1 MVDKICKNCGLLK
14 KHKGLG
20 LCRNCYDK
28 QRKRPMKICKN
39 CNKLKEHHGR
49 GMCGTC
55 CRELTTKTII
65 CKNCGKQGKE
75 RRKGYCNACSS
86 KIWREE
92 TNYKYNIS
100 EITDD
105 QRSKYNKNRRIK
117 YNLNKENEREKNRL
131 RRKKN
136 GVKWNKNRGLKR
148 NPNYS
153 PRKDKSNFVC
163 KCGSTEY
170 NCNNMC
176 KKCYRQT
183 YGQKNKKAL
192 NEYKKKYNRL
202 KTKSQIRYS
211 KKIQK
216 VLGLTN
222 NQIVVKYRPIRNQ
235 QLIDDNF
242 KCQICGKTEKTQ
254 VHHMFYVANY
264 PKLMFNKNNLI
275 TLCTDVCHNIVHWKK
290 IDTSQYGFIEKNV
303 KFPKYITLK

>member
-131 RRKKN
+131 R
-136 GVKWNKNRGLKR
+136 
-148 NPNYS
+148 
-153 PRKDKSNFVC
+153 
-163 KCGSTEY
+163 
-170 NCNNMC
+170 
-176 KKCYRQT
+176 
-183 YGQKNKKAL
+183 
-192 NEYKKKYNRL
+192 KKKWC
-202 KTKSQIRYS
+202 KM
-211 KKIQK
+211 
-216 VLGLTN
+216 
-222 NQIVVKYRPIRNQ
+222 
-235 QLIDDNF
+235 
-242 KCQICGKTEKTQ
+242 E
-254 VHHMFYVANY
+254 
-264 PKLMFNKNNLI
+264 
-275 TLCTDVCHNIVHWKK
+275 
-290 IDTSQYGFIEKNV
+290 
-303 KFPKYITLK
+303 